1 MLQRQYRF
9 HGHATLR
16 YLYAH
21 GKTVRNRALAV
32 RYAANPH
39 RQDSRLAVVVT
50 RKVLKAAPGRNRIRR
65 RIYELLRTNW
75 SQMRPGYDM
84 VITVYEPRFADMPA
98 DELRTLVFEPF
109 TQANLLQSEQRPS

>member
-9 HGHATLR
+9 HGRATLR
-16 YLYAH
+16 HLYVQ

-32 RYAANPH
+32 RYAANPR

-65 RIYELLRTNW
+65 RMYELIRTHW
-75 SQMRPGYDM
+75 PQLRPGYDIL
-84 VITVYEPRFADMPA
+84 ITVYEPRFVDMPA
-98 DELRTLVFEPF
+98 DELQTLVLELLS
-109 TQANLLQSEQRPS
+109 QAHLLQSERRAS